1 MICKMKEL
9 LQYAEMN
16 HKAVGAFN
24 VSNMEM
30 IMGAVKAAEESNT
43 PIILQIAEARLNN
56 SPLAYIGPMMVQA
69 AREAKVK
76 VAVHLDH
83 GTTLDTLK
91 EALSFGFTSVMFD
104 GSKYPLEENIK
115 RTNQVI
121 EIARKYNATIEAEL
135 GVVGGKEGGN
145 LEHKVKYTNSEEAKK
160 FVQDTGV
167 DALAVAIGNVHGH
180 YVGKPQLNFDILKEI
195 DNKVN
200 TPLVLHGGSGIS
212 AVEFR
217 KCIDFGVMK
226 INIGTASFDALTE
239 SAEKYL
245 KTEGQHNYFS
255 LNEKM
260 VEGVY
265 ENVLKCIYIFNNKE
279 VLKCSI

>member
-1 MICKMKEL
+1 MICHMKEL
-9 LQYAEMN
+9 LQDADVN

-43 PIILQIAEARLNN
+43 PIILQIAEARLKH

-76 VAVHLDH
+76 IAVHLDH
-83 GTTLDTLK
+83 GSTLDTLR
-91 EALSFGFTSVMFD
+91 EALSYGFTSIMFD
-104 GSKYPLEENIK
+104 GSSYSLEENIK

-121 EIARKYNATIEAEL
+121 ELAKKYNVTIEAEL
-135 GVVGGKEGGN
+135 GIVGGKEGGN
-145 LEHKVKYTNSEEAKK
+145 IQHKVKYTDSEEAKR
-160 FVQDTGV
+160 FVQATGV

-180 YVGKPQLNFDILKEI
+180 YVGKPQLNFTVLKEI
-195 DNKVN
+195 AEKVD

-217 KCIDFGVMK
+217 KCIDFGVKK

-245 KTEGQHNYFS
+245 KTEGQHNYFT
-255 LNEKM
+255 LNEEM
-260 VEGVY
+260 VQGVY
-265 ENVLKCIYIFNNKE
+265 ENVKECIYIFNNKGE
-279 VLKCSI
+279 LTCNM